1 MAQFTRTNGDFY
13 PVVNFDYPAYTNAG
27 VNAIDSGYVVQ
38 PHGPKLDFMTISAA
52 STTHFSPT
60 QANVIIE
67 TIQQLATI
75 YIYEYTNTTT
85 DTFAFA
91 TYPTGAWSVD
101 GSAGSNVVLAINNAL
116 TAASV
121 ANTTTG
127 TNSATFTTVYGA

>member
-13 PVVNFDYPAYTNAG
+13 PVLNLDYPAYTNAG

-38 PHGPKLDFMTISAA
+38 PQGPKLDFMTITAA
-52 STTHFSPT
+52 SGTHFSAT

-67 TIQQLATI
+67 TVQQLATI
-75 YIYEYTNTTT
+75 YVYEYTNTTS

-101 GSAGSNVVLAINNAL
+101 GSAGANVVAAVNAAL
-116 TAASV
+116 TNASV

-127 TNSATFTTVYGA
+127 TNAATFTTVYGA